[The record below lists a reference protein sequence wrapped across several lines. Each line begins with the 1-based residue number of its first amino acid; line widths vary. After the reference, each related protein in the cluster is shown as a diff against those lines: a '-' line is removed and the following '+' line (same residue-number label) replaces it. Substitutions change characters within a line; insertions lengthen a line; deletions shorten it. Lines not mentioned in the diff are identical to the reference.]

1 MSFRFCMIELR
12 LSAKEL
18 ILLEDPE
25 TLFSFLTIFESF
37 SEIPTCSELNS
48 SLIRDKAS
56 LISSRLSASLTLF
69 SISSR
74 STLSR
79 SILLNSFNK

>member
-1 MSFRFCMIELR
+1 MIELR

-18 ILLEDPE
+18 IRLEDPE

-37 SEIPTCSELNS
+37 SEIPTSSELNS

-56 LISSRLSASLTLF
+56 LISSTLSASLTLF

-74 STLSR
+74 STFSR